1 MPKVGFEPWEDGLD
15 QGGCSDQVHQF
26 PQGETWNDPSLQ
38 TQADSP
44 SRWGSRRNGEDA
56 VVGCLQRTG
65 LSKPGAVSFKLKDI
79 SSEFLVF
86 PRTCVRT
93 RKA

>member
-1 MPKVGFEPWEDGLD
+1 MIL
-15 QGGCSDQVHQF
+15 
-26 PQGETWNDPSLQ
+26 
-38 TQADSP
+38 P
-44 SRWGSRRNGEDA
+44 SRHRQILLVDGDHGEMEDA

-86 PRTCVRT
+86 PWTCVRT